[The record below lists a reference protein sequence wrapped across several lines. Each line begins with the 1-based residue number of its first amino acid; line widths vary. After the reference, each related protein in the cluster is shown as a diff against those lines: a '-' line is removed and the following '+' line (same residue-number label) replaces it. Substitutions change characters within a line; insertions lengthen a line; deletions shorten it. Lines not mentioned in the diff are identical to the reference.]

1 MPVSGQL
8 NLFGVEARPPSA
20 FDLEGL
26 LAGAGQVVRLGGTAR
41 VSVVVDAAW
50 RVRVLHAECTL
61 RELATSWE
69 PAPVVPAA
77 EAPPDGAEPG
87 TEPAAYLVRTAY
99 SAALAPLAG
108 RWLKG
113 ADKRTPRGFAL
124 DGRKLRLWLAAAGS
138 PDGPD
143 SFALGLGPG
152 EEADHEPVGEALTG
166 LGLAPVLLG
175 SRAGAPAYRIVGRR
189 RMSRLAELVGE
200 PPKDSP
206 PGGWPLIKS
215 DR

>member
-50 RVRVLHAECTL
+50 RVRVLAAEFSS
-61 RELATSWE
+61 RELATSWKPVPVT
-69 PAPVVPAA
+69 PATD
-77 EAPPDGAEPG
+77 EPPDPEPTPAGAP
-87 TEPAAYLVRTAY
+87 YLVRTAY
-99 SAALAPLAG
+99 SSVLAPLAG

-113 ADKRTPRGFAL
+113 ADKRTPRGLTL
-124 DGRKLRLWLAAAGS
+124 DGRKLRLWLVAGGA
-138 PDGPD
+138 PDDQGG
-143 SFALGLGPG
+143 FTLELGPG
-152 EEADHEPVGEALTG
+152 DEAEHEPVGEALKG
-166 LGLAPVLLG
+166 LGLTPVLLG

-189 RMSRLAELVGE
+189 RLSRLAELVGE

-206 PGGWPLIKS
+206 PGGWPLIK
-215 DR
+215 